1 MRHRAWLLAAVVLL
15 GLAAW
20 LMSRGDGKATAAR
33 KPRVEFPRYPRDAEQ
48 ERNQR
53 RLTLPPPPQND
64 PKRPG
69 RRDPVLTALPTD
81 KATSAL
87 VFEASAIKDS
97 PTGKLWLDCM
107 LAERGMDSFDELK
120 DELGIDVLEDIDR
133 IAATSGGLVVVSGQ
147 LGSMRLP
154 SLRGSRR
161 AHGER
166 GALFEEEGRSPVLG
180 VWGDGL
186 LLVGRRA
193 EDVEAAIDR
202 LEDKVP
208 PEPPVIPEW
217 ASYGDAYGVLSA
229 DDLAALLEESQP
241 EIAERLRGAVSQVEL
256 HIDASEDVAIVA
268 DVTGPVKAD
277 IDDLGKTLGATLS
290 LARLKAQ
297 ADGEEE
303 LVELLDLAR
312 VSPRDGRFMLDLALP
327 LPLIQKAMSRCGARY
342 RGDVAPPVEGER
354 GGDGAP
360 VEEERGGAPPVE
372 VERGGEAGEAR

>member
-20 LMSRGDGKATAAR
+20 LMSRGDSKATAAR
-33 KPRVEFPRYPRDAEQ
+33 KPRVEFPRYPKIPEQ
-48 ERNQR
+48 ERNRR
-53 RLTLPPPPQND
+53 RLTLPPPPQTD
-64 PKRPG
+64 PSMERQG

-87 VFEASAIKDS
+87 VFEASAIKES
-97 PTGKLWLDCM
+97 PAGKLWLDCM

-147 LGSMRLP
+147 LGSARLS

-161 AHGER
+161 AHGAR
-166 GALFEEEGRSPVLG
+166 GALFEEEGRAPVVGL
-180 VWGDGL
+180 WGDGL
-186 LLVGRRA
+186 LLLGRDA
-193 EDVEAAIDR
+193 EAVEAAIDR

-208 PEPPVIPEW
+208 PAPPVIPEW

-268 DVTGPVKAD
+268 DVTGPMKAD
-277 IDDLGKTLGATLS
+277 IDDLGKTLGTTLS

-297 ADGEEE
+297 ADGEEG
-303 LVELLDLAR
+303 LTELLDLAR
-312 VSPRDGRFMLDLALP
+312 VSPREGRFLLDLALP
-327 LPLIQKAMSRCGARY
+327 LPMIQKAMSRCGARY
-342 RGDVAPPVEGER
+342 RGDTAPPVEE
-354 GGDGAP
+354 
-360 VEEERGGAPPVE
+360 
-372 VERGGEAGEAR
+372 ERGGEAGEAR